1 MPSSHSAVASGSVF
15 DQTVG
20 WANIL
25 AAVLALFALVVAL
38 GIGTTT
44 LQVYVLRRMRWK
56 KIGGRVR
63 SATRAHSGTPQ
74 PSRRTFRR
82 ITSRLL
88 RSRAERGGARALD
101 ELNWLSEL
109 FGARQ
114 PERFLPTD
122 QPAAEGSAAED
133 VPMPFSFADPVTAS
147 YQGVMRD
154 LALGYAEYGA
164 ALRKR
169 WLLRSAAGPM
179 LKDEYDCAVATSEL
193 IERHGRYRLLS
204 PETGAPGSDDDAA
217 GLRERWV
224 ALRPHSEESDDG
236 PRTSERRVR
245 LVTWP
250 DMALQRASVTFPS
263 VAVSYQPYRVAEVG
277 MPGADNIPEGPF
289 DVRRLVR
296 QSTIAHRTGASYDGI
311 MTRLHGADGFR
322 LELDPH
328 SGRQR
333 LHLCLSE
340 TSYWA
345 FQLTQWEKTKDD
357 RRARDAGVSRLLSV
371 NLLLIDD
378 ADHVLLV
385 RRNAAVVHG
394 GGIAGAVSGASEVVA
409 REGIEADVDDV
420 GVPDPLRTFVREGRE
435 ELGIDLRDPAWKL
448 GVLGLI
454 QVVAPHDLGT
464 YVLTGLARLPY
475 PAARFR
481 LRPGDTD
488 DVEGTWELGTDAMV
502 VDLRTVLSSD
512 HALAEF
518 VTWLRSDPEIL
529 PHAAGALLLLLVTRL
544 HIRRTQGR
552 VDGASMGS
560 LVEVIQRDAPV
571 SVPPRPHSVQFQPL
585 WADEH

>member
-1 MPSSHSAVASGSVF
+1 MSSPPPVVASDSVF

-25 AAVLALFALVVAL
+25 AAVLGLLALVVAL

-56 KIGGRVR
+56 KVGRRVR
-63 SATRAHSGTPQ
+63 SATRTHSGTRQ
-74 PSRRTFRR
+74 PSRRSFGR

-88 RSRAERGGARALD
+88 RSRAERGGARVLD

-109 FGARQ
+109 FAARQ
-114 PERFLPTD
+114 PERFPPMD
-122 QPAAEGSAAED
+122 PPAAEGSATED
-133 VPMPFSFADPVTAS
+133 VPMPFSFAEPVTAS
-147 YQGVMRD
+147 YQEVMRD
-154 LALGYAEYGA
+154 LALGYAEYAA

-204 PETGAPGSDDDAA
+204 PEAGAPGSGDEAA

-277 MPGADNIPEGPF
+277 KPGADNLPEGLE
-289 DVRRLVR
+289 VRQLVR

-345 FQLTQWEKTKDD
+345 FQLSQWEKTRDQ
-357 RRARDAGVSRLLSV
+357 RRAQDAGVSRLLSV

-409 REGIEADVDDV
+409 REGIEADIDDV

-464 YVLTGLARLPY
+464 YVLTGLARLPS
-475 PAARFR
+475 PAAQFR

-488 DVEGTWELGTDAMV
+488 DVEGTWELGSDAMV
-502 VDLRTVLSSD
+502 VDLRAVLSSD
-512 HALAEF
+512 PTLTEF
-518 VTWLRSDPEIL
+518 VTWIRSDPEIL

-544 HIRRTQGR
+544 HIRRAQGR
-552 VDGASMGS
+552 TDGASMSS
-560 LVEVIQRDAPV
+560 LVELIQRDAPV
-571 SVPPRPHSVQFQPL
+571 AVGPRPDSVQFQPL